1 MGKGERNERKCY
13 NTSQGKKLPAWQPVD
28 WGGFKISAKPK
39 SWWRRWILQLLPYWY
54 GAKPK
59 FELFFER
66 LSAPTQPKGLD
77 QLEEFEWFIRFLPGD
92 VTGHVIKVP
101 QIKLGETYKAEAGDR
116 LLGFTGDTL
125 LGIWTEKDKGTYH
138 TLYSFK
144 VIALEDLFVGI
155 LLTVIAALLAFVLS
169 RIN

>member
-1 MGKGERNERKCY
+1 M
-13 NTSQGKKLPAWQPVD
+13 PAWQPVD
-28 WGGFKISAKPK
+28 WGGFRISANPK
-39 SWWRRWILQLLPYWY
+39 SWWRRRRVLQLLPYRY

-59 FELFFER
+59 FDLFFER
-66 LSAPTQPKGLD
+66 LSEPTQPKGLD

-101 QIKLGETYKAEAGDR
+101 QKKPGDTHKAEPGDR

-125 LGIWTEKDKGTYH
+125 LGIWAEKNKGIYH

-144 VIALEDLFVGI
+144 VIALEDLFIGI

>member
-1 MGKGERNERKCY
+1 M
-13 NTSQGKKLPAWQPVD
+13 PAWQSVD
-28 WGGFKISAKPK
+28 WGGFRISAKPK
-39 SWWRRWILQLLPYWY
+39 SWWRRRRTLQLLPYLY

-66 LSAPTQPKGLD
+66 LAEPTQPKGLD
-77 QLEEFEWFIRFLPGD
+77 QLEEFEWFIRFPPGD
-92 VTGHVIKVP
+92 RTEHIIKVP
-101 QIKLGETYKAEAGDR
+101 QMTPGDTHIAEAGDR

-125 LGIWTEKDKGTYH
+125 LGIWLEKSCRSYH

-144 VIALEDLFVGI
+144 VIALEDLFIGI

-169 RIN
+169 RIK

>member
-1 MGKGERNERKCY
+1 M
-13 NTSQGKKLPAWQPVD
+13 PAWQPVA
-28 WGGFKISAKPK
+28 WGGFRISAKPK
-39 SWWRRWILQLLPYWY
+39 SWWRRRRILQLVPYRY

-59 FELFFER
+59 FELLFER
-66 LSAPTQPKGLD
+66 LSEPTQPKGLD

-92 VTGHVIKVP
+92 VTGHVVKVP
-101 QIKLGETYKAEAGDR
+101 QKKPGDTHKAEAGDR

-125 LGIWTEKDKGTYH
+125 LGIWAEKNKGIYH

-144 VIALEDLFVGI
+144 VIALEDLFIGI

>member
-1 MGKGERNERKCY
+1 M
-13 NTSQGKKLPAWQPVD
+13 PAWQPVK
-28 WGGFKISAKPK
+28 WGGFSISAKPK
-39 SWWRRWILQLLPYWY
+39 SWWRRRRILQLLPYRY

-66 LSAPTQPKGLD
+66 LSESTEPKGLD

-92 VTGHVIKVP
+92 WTGHAIKVP
-101 QIKLGETYKAEAGDR
+101 QMKPGDAPHKVEAGDR

-125 LGIWTEKDKGTYH
+125 LGIWVEKSSRNYH

-144 VIALEDLFVGI
+144 VIALEDLFIGI

-169 RIN
+169 RIE